1 MTTDSDDKPK
11 DGDAL
16 RIARHW
22 QLQLAMAERSQK
34 SFIDDGRKVI
44 DRYKGEKADS
54 TRRTATA
61 RKFNI
66 LYSNTEVLRA
76 AMFGKMAKP
85 DVRRRFADRNLVAR
99 NVAEVLERALIYQQD
114 TYPADRHIDHAIMD
128 YLLPGRGVVRIDYEP
143 ELASQPVL
151 DLMGMP
157 VLDEEGN
164 PLQEEFIANQKLCE
178 NYVFWEDFRCEPAR
192 TWHQVNWV
200 AFRHT
205 FSRDDLQDEIFDEAP
220 PTSQVFGTLEDV
232 PLNWSPDTGSKDKDI
247 PEELKKAEVWEVWD
261 KKKRQRLW
269 IVDGYRFPLRIDED
283 PYSLDEFFPIP
294 EPLKSYTTTDD
305 EIPEAEFKA
314 YQDQADD
321 LDEITARISRLTRAL
336 KRRGVYDKSLVE
348 LKRLAS
354 AGDNEFI
361 PVANY
366 SDLMQKGG
374 LTKAFETEDI
384 TVIAAVLNELY
395 KQRDMLVQAIYE
407 LTGISDIVRGAT
419 NPNETLGAQQLKA
432 QFGSNRLRRRQ
443 NDVARFIRDLYQ
455 LKAQI
460 IAEHFEPEVIT
471 QMTGIQVTPEM
482 MQILRDEKARGYQ
495 VDVETDSTS
504 FEDAEQ
510 EKKSRV
516 EFLTAVSQFLG
527 ATVPL
532 AGQMPMLAPL
542 LVQMLNFGVRGFKAG
557 RELEDVIEQTGQQ
570 VQQMM
575 MQPKPPPPPDP
586 KLKQIEAEMQRDSQS
601 HEMDMQGKVLD
612 FKVHQ
617 AKANAEMQ
625 KLAMTP
631 QPMPMP
637 VEGMPQ

>member
-11 DGDAL
+11 DGDAQ
-16 RIARHW
+16 RIARYW

-34 SFIDDGRKVI
+34 SFIDDGRKI
-44 DRYKGEKADS
+44 IERYKSEKTETS
-54 TRRTATA
+54 RRTATA

-66 LYSNTEVLRA
+66 LFSNTEVLRA
-76 AMFGKMAKP
+76 ALFGKMAKP
-85 DVRRRFADRNLVAR
+85 DVRRRFADRNPVAR
-99 NVAEVLERALIYQQD
+99 NVAEVLERSLIYQQD

-143 ELASQPVL
+143 ELVSEPVF
-151 DLMGMP
+151 DPMGMP
-157 VLDEEGN
+157 VFDEEGQ
-164 PLQEEFIANQKLCE
+164 PVQEQFIADQKLCE
-178 NYVFWEDFRCEPAR
+178 KYVFWEDFRCEPAR
-192 TWHQVNWV
+192 NWHQVNWV
-200 AFRHT
+200 AYRHT
-205 FSRDDLQDEIFDEAP
+205 FSQDELADEIFDKAP
-220 PTSQVFGTLEDV
+220 ESSQVFGAVEDV
-232 PLNWSPDTGSKDKDI
+232 PLNWSPDTGAKDKEI

-261 KKKRQRLW
+261 KKERKRLW
-269 IVDGYRFPLRIDED
+269 IVDGYKFPLRIDED
-283 PYSLDEFFPIP
+283 PYSLDEFFPNP
-294 EPLKSYTTTDD
+294 EPLKSYTSTDD

-336 KRRGVYDKSLVE
+336 KRRGVYDKSLAE
-348 LKRLAS
+348 LRRLAS

-366 SDLMQKGG
+366 AELMQKGG
-374 LTKAFETEDI
+374 LAKAFETEDI
-384 TVIAAVLNELY
+384 TVIATVLNELY

-460 IAEHFEPEVIT
+460 IAEHFEPDVLS

-495 VDVETDSTS
+495 IDVETDSTS

-510 EKKSRV
+510 EKKSRI
-516 EFLTAVSQFLG
+516 EFLTAVSQFLS

-532 AGQMPMLAPL
+532 ATQMPMIAPL
-542 LVQMLNFGVRGFKAG
+542 LVQMLNFGVRGFKTG

-570 VQQMM
+570 IQQMM
-575 MQPKPPPPPDP
+575 TQPKPPPPPDP
-586 KLKQIEAEMQRDSQS
+586 KIKQIEAEMQRDGQK
-601 HEMDMQGKVLD
+601 HEMDMQGKVIDLQLKREKAQMD
-612 FKVHQ
+612 MQGLLAKQ
-617 AKANAEMQ
+617 A
-625 KLAMTP
+625 
-631 QPMPMP
+631 
-637 VEGMPQ
+637 MPQVPNEQSLP